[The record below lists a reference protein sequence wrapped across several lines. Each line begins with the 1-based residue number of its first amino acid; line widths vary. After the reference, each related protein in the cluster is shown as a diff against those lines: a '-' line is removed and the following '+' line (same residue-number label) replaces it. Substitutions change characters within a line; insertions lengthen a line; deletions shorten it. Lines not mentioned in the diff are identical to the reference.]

1 MTNGAGKGVE
11 GKGKGTTPSSHLSF
25 TLAHPFTLYS
35 LPFTLYRMAKSEWK
49 ARTKHELMIEVWEHL
64 DCETVGASE
73 LEAIAE
79 AVRGRFGEGAE
90 ESPAIVARLLAD
102 EGAELRHAE
111 VLEAD
116 ARWRA
121 VDPYEAMFRNV
132 LKFSTFEEA
141 AASIKRL
148 DNLRRQFG
156 RKKDKEG
163 LRRVQ
168 ETVLKGKQ
176 RAQMIAR
183 NPSVN
188 ERKRAEKAEI
198 AEWFTVW
205 LQQPEIFDDWLGLR
219 RRSPDFR
226 ERFGDVG
233 Q

>member
-1 MTNGAGKGVE
+1 
-11 GKGKGTTPSSHLSF
+11 
-25 TLAHPFTLYS
+25 
-35 LPFTLYRMAKSEWK
+35 MAKSDWR

-64 DCETVGASE
+64 DCETVGARE
-73 LEAIAE
+73 LEAVMA
-79 AVRGRFGEGAE
+79 AVRERFGEGAE

-116 ARWRA
+116 ARWRSA
-121 VDPYEAMFRNV
+121 DPYEAMFRNV

-141 AASIKRL
+141 AASLKRL
-148 DNLRRQFG
+148 DNLRRQFE
-156 RKKDKEG
+156 RKRDREG

-183 NPSVN
+183 NASVN
-188 ERKRAEKAEI
+188 ERKRAEKEEI

-205 LQQPEIFDDWLGLR
+205 LRQPEIFEDWLHLR
-219 RRSPDFR
+219 LRARDFR
-226 ERFGDVG
+226 ARFEDAG
-233 Q
+233 

>member
-1 MTNGAGKGVE
+1 MVK
-11 GKGKGTTPSSHLSF
+11 H
-25 TLAHPFTLYS
+25 
-35 LPFTLYRMAKSEWK
+35 EWK
-49 ARTKHELMIEVWEHL
+49 SRTKHDLMIEVWERL

-90 ESPAIVARLLAD
+90 ESPTVIARLLAD

-116 ARWRA
+116 ARWRSA
-121 VDPYEAMFRNV
+121 DPYEAMFRNV
-132 LKFSTFEEA
+132 LKFSSFAEA

-148 DNLRRQFG
+148 DNLRRQFA
-156 RKKDKEG
+156 RRKDKEG
-163 LRRVQ
+163 LRRVH

-183 NPSVN
+183 NASVN
-188 ERKRAEKAEI
+188 ERKRAEKEEI

-205 LQQPEIFDDWLGLR
+205 LRQPEIFDDWLHLR
-219 RRSPDFR
+219 RRSKDFQT
-226 ERFGDVG
+226 RFGA
-233 Q
+233 